1 MLCVQPYRKYTAADI
16 SLLQS
21 DSGKLER
28 FVGVTRGCL
37 VPLYLYLDE
46 IYKVTNHLSASSR
59 RPSEAFG
66 QLPLGLDFED
76 LLRGSSE

>member
-16 SLLQS
+16 SLLHS
-21 DSGKLER
+21 DSDKLER
-28 FVGVTRGCL
+28 FVGVTRDCL
-37 VPLYLYLDE
+37 VPLYLYFDE
-46 IYKVTNHLSASSR
+46 IYKVTNHLCEFPA
-59 RPSEAFG
+59 PSEAFG